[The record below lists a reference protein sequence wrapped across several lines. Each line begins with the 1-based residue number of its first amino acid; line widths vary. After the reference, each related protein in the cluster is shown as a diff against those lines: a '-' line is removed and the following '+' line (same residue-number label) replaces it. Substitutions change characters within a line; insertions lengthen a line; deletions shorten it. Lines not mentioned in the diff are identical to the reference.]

1 MEFSDTHC
9 HLDLNNFDEDRLE
22 VLERANT
29 AGLTRILIPGIS
41 IESSRDAVNL
51 AETHEMVFAAIGM
64 QPNNAL
70 SWEKRSIDDLK
81 RIFISAKK
89 STIGGR
95 NKIIAIGEIGLDYY
109 WEAAPREQQQSILQE
124 QLRLAA
130 SLDLPVILHL
140 REKKDAE
147 FGDCASDLLEII
159 SDWTRSLK
167 ATSKS
172 MADRPGVV
180 HSFSGN
186 KETARKVIE
195 LGFYIGV
202 TGPVTYSNNSERH
215 KVIAEIPLERI
226 LLETDA
232 PYLTPHPKR
241 GQRNEP
247 ANIPIIAAKIAEY
260 HGKTLAEVA
269 EMTCSNAKKLFL
281 W

>member
-1 MEFSDTHC
+1 MEFTDTHC

-22 VLERANT
+22 VLERASA
-29 AGLTRILIPGIS
+29 AGLTRVLIPGIS
-41 IESSRDAVNL
+41 IQSSRDAVKL
-51 AETHEMVFAAIGM
+51 AEKHKMVFAAIGI

-70 SWEKRSIDDLK
+70 SWEDRSYDELE
-81 RIFISAKK
+81 RIFISANTSPHKE
-89 STIGGR
+89 R
-95 NKIIAIGEIGLDYY
+95 DKIIAIGEVGLDYY
-109 WEAAPREQQQSILQE
+109 WEAAPHEHQQSILQE

-130 SLDLPVILHL
+130 NLGLPVILHL
-140 REKKDAE
+140 REKKDAK
-147 FGDCASDLLEII
+147 FGDCATDLLEII
-159 SDWTRSLK
+159 SDWTRFLK
-167 ATSKS
+167 ETSNP

-186 KETARKVIE
+186 KETAKKVIE

-202 TGPVTYSNNSERH
+202 TGPATYSNNKERH
-215 KVIAEIPLERI
+215 ELIADIPLERI

-232 PYLTPHPKR
+232 PYLTPDPKR

-247 ANIPIIAAKIAEY
+247 ANIPIIAAKVAEL

-269 EMTCSNAKKLFL
+269 EMTCSNARRLFL